1 MLRILFI
8 GLGLALATALLGT
21 SLADRFGAEQP
32 VTESRVATVPAP
44 ASSPRLVALQADRR
58 GHFITDIQINNQF
71 IRALVDTGASLV
83 AMSSEDARKAGLKPM
98 PGDFSIPVNTA
109 NGVVRAAKARVPSL
123 KLQSIEVRDV
133 EVMVMPPGALN
144 HTLLGMS
151 FLRRL
156 ASFEM
161 NGNTLVL
168 KR

>member
-1 MLRILFI
+1 MLRILIF
-8 GLGLALATALLGT
+8 GLGLAGATALLGT
-21 SLADRFGAEQP
+21 SLANWFGAEK
-32 VTESRVATVPAP
+32 PAAGARP
-44 ASSPRLVALQADRR
+44 AASAAPTASPRLVALQADRR
-58 GHFITDIQINNQF
+58 GHFVTDIQINNQF
-71 IRALVDTGASLV
+71 VSALVDTGASLV
-83 AMSSEDARKAGLKPM
+83 AMSSEDARKVGINPSR
-98 PGDFSIPVNTA
+98 GDFSIPVNTA

-133 EVMVMPPGALN
+133 EVMVMPPGALS

-168 KR
+168 RR